1 MPSMSTARPRA
12 RLVALGLS
20 AVLSLSGCG
29 EAEPIRLG
37 FIGGLSGANADLGTA
52 GRNGAQ
58 LAVEQANAA
67 GGIQGRPLQLI
78 IKDDQLDPE
87 QGKQVTGE
95 LLQAQVAVILG
106 PMTSAIAM
114 AVAPL
119 ANQAQ
124 VLMMAGPVS
133 TDALSGQDDYFFR
146 TIGTH
151 VEHTRQMA
159 QYLAQQRGAKT
170 ASLVLDLRNKAYS
183 ESWSRHFS
191 EYFQKHDGTIQEV
204 IGFTSTPQTDYAALA
219 AQALRSQPQA
229 VILITSPQ
237 DAALLSNQLRQLQ
250 PDGLLATAEWAGTG
264 RLVELGGKA
273 VEGIIVPHYM
283 DLHSR
288 LPAFLAFRRA
298 YLQRF
303 GLEPGFPAL
312 TTYNATQVVLHAI
325 AGQERNESLKQTL
338 LRQRE
343 YPGLQGPIRFD
354 DFGDTQNPTYL
365 TVIRNGE
372 YDYVR

>member
-1 MPSMSTARPRA
+1 MLAARA
-12 RLVALGLS
+12 GALLIALSLGL
-20 AVLSLSGCG
+20 VLNGCG
-29 EAEPIRLG
+29 EPESIRLG
-37 FIGGLSGANADLGTA
+37 FIGGLTGANAELGTT
-52 GRNGAQ
+52 GRNGVQ
-58 LAVEQANAA
+58 LALEQANAA
-67 GGIQGRPLQLI
+67 GGIRGRPLQLI

-87 QGKQVTGE
+87 HAKQVTGE
-95 LLQAQVAVILG
+95 LLDAGVAAILG
-106 PMTSAIAM
+106 PMTSAVAM

-124 VLMMAGPVS
+124 VLMMAGTVS

-151 VEHTRQMA
+151 VEHARQLA
-159 QYLAQQRGAKT
+159 QYLAQRRGAKS
-170 ASLVLDLRNKAYS
+170 ASLVLDLRNQAYS

-191 EYFQKHDGTIQEV
+191 AFFQEHGGSIQEV
-204 IGFTSTPQTDYAALA
+204 IGFTSTEQTDYAALA
-219 AQALRSQPQA
+219 SQALLGQPQ
-229 VILITSPQ
+229 VVVLITSPQ

-250 PDGLLATAEWAGTG
+250 PTTLLATAEWAGTG

-273 VEGIIVPHYM
+273 VEELIVPNFM
-283 DLHSR
+283 DMHSR

-298 YLQRF
+298 YLKRF

-312 TTYNATQVVLHAI
+312 TTYNATQVVLQAL
-325 AGQERNESLKQTL
+325 AGQVRDEPLKQVL

-354 DFGDTQNPTYL
+354 DYGDAQNPSYL
-365 TVIRNGE
+365 TVIRNGQ